1 MSVFRKDR
9 DPVGTAQ
16 LETPPRQTSPAAPEP
31 ARYAPVATTSAPAQP
46 PEPQRE
52 GAAIV
57 DKRSEITGTLHSKG
71 NVLIE
76 GNFQGEIEAKETVW
90 VEQGAQTKG
99 QLCANDV
106 VISGA
111 FDGEI
116 NCQHR
121 LQVTSSASI
130 QGEIKTPVLVIEE
143 GSTVNCRFK
152 MTRAGR

>member
-9 DPVGTAQ
+9 DPISA
-16 LETPPRQTSPAAPEP
+16 PPMEIPIKQAPAPAPEP
-31 ARYAPVATTSAPAQP
+31 ARNGPAPLAAAPAQP
-46 PEPQRE
+46 PQAQRD

-57 DKRSEITGTLHSKG
+57 DKRSEITGTLHSQG

-76 GNFQGEIEAKETVW
+76 GNFQGEIEAKATVW

-121 LQVTSSASI
+121 LQVASSASI